1 MAKTGQDRLNDPFLN
16 KGTAYTEEQR
26 EQYHLVGM
34 LPPKVQTLEEQAREV
49 YLQYQEKSTNLEK
62 RIFLMTIFNTNRVLF
77 FKIFSEHVTEFMP
90 IVYDPTIAETI
101 ENYSHLF
108 VNPQYAAFLSINEPD
123 KIAESL
129 KNAADGRD
137 IKLIVVTD
145 GEEILGIGDWGTQ
158 GVDISVG
165 KLMVYT
171 AAAGVDPA
179 CVLPVVLDV
188 GTNNEKLLNDSLY
201 LGNHQRRVNGER
213 YYQFVDRFVQT
224 VEKLFPGL
232 YLHFEDFGRDNAD
245 NILKHY
251 RDHILTFNDDIQGTG
266 VIVLAGILG
275 ALKISGQK
283 LTDQKYVCFG
293 AGTAGTGIVE
303 QVYAEMLQAGLQPD
317 EARKHFYLV
326 DKQGLLF
333 EDTPDLTPAQKPF
346 ARKRS
351 EFTNADQLKDLKSV
365 VQAVH
370 PDILVGTSTRSGA
383 FTQDIVTEMAAHTD
397 RPIIFPLS
405 NPTQL
410 AEAKAEDLIHW
421 TKGKALVATGIPAAP
436 VEYNGVKYEI
446 GQANNALVY
455 PGLGLGALAVNAKI
469 LSDEMISVAAH
480 SLGGIVDSSKPGAAV
495 LPPVEKLNVFS
506 QTVAKAVAN
515 KAIADHLNQNDF
527 QDGEKAVA
535 ALRWT
540 PEYTDERKE
549 K

>member
-1 MAKTGQDRLNDPFLN
+1 MDKIGQTRLNDPFLN
-16 KGTAYTEEQR
+16 RGTAYTKEQR
-26 EQYHLVGM
+26 EQYHLEGM
-34 LPPKVQTLEEQAREV
+34 LPPKQQTLEEQAREV
-49 YLQYQEKSTNLEK
+49 YLQYQGKKTNLEK
-62 RIFLMTIFNTNRVLF
+62 RIFLMTVFNTNRVLF
-77 FKIFSEHVTEFMP
+77 FKVFSEHVTEFMP
-90 IVYDPTIAETI
+90 IVYDPTIAESI

-108 VNPQYAAFLSINEPD
+108 VNPQNAAFLSIDEPD
-123 KIAESL
+123 QIEASL

-201 LGNHQRRVNGER
+201 LGNHHRRINGEP
-213 YYQFVDRFVQT
+213 YYQFVDRFVQA

-245 NILKHY
+245 NLLKHY
-251 RDHILTFNDDIQGTG
+251 RGKILTFNDDIQGTG

-283 LTDQKYVCFG
+283 LTEQKYVCFG

-303 QVYAEMLQAGLQPD
+303 QVYAEMLQMGMKPD

-346 ARKRS
+346 VRKKA
-351 EFTNADQLKDLKSV
+351 EFAHPEQLTDLKSV
-365 VQAVH
+365 VQVVH

-383 FTQDIVTEMAAHTD
+383 FTQEIVTEMAAHTE

-410 AEAKAEDLIHW
+410 AEAKAQDLIQW
-421 TKGKALVATGIPAAP
+421 TKGKALVATGIPADS
-436 VEYNGVKYEI
+436 VEYQGTKYEI

-515 KAIADHLNQNDF
+515 QAIKDHLNQNDY
-527 QDGEKAVA
+527 QDGEEAVQ
-535 ALRWT
+535 ALRWS
-540 PEYTDERKE
+540 PVYSDDWK
-549 K
+549 

>member
-1 MAKTGQDRLNDPFLN
+1 MDKIGQTRLNDPFLN
-16 KGTAYTEEQR
+16 RGTAYTKEQR
-26 EQYHLVGM
+26 EQYHLEGM
-34 LPPKVQTLEEQAREV
+34 LPPKQQTLEEQVREV
-49 YLQYQEKSTNLEK
+49 YLQYQEKKTNLEK
-62 RIFLMTIFNTNRVLF
+62 RIFLMTVFNTNRVLF
-77 FKIFSEHVTEFMP
+77 FKVFSEHVTEFMP
-90 IVYDPTIAETI
+90 IVYDPTIAESI

-108 VNPQYAAFLSINEPD
+108 VNPQNAVFLSIDEPD
-123 KIAESL
+123 QIEASL

-188 GTNNEKLLNDSLY
+188 GTNNEKLLSDSLY
-201 LGNHQRRVNGER
+201 LGNHHRRINGEP
-213 YYQFVDRFVQT
+213 YYQFVDRFVQA

-245 NILKHY
+245 NLLKHY
-251 RDHILTFNDDIQGTG
+251 RGKILTFNDDIQGTG

-283 LTDQKYVCFG
+283 LTEQKYVCFG

-303 QVYAEMLQAGLQPD
+303 QVYAEMLQMGMKPD

-346 ARKRS
+346 VRKKA
-351 EFTNADQLKDLKSV
+351 EFAHPEQLIDLKSV

-383 FTQDIVTEMAAHTD
+383 FTQEIVTEMAAHTE

-410 AEAKAEDLIHW
+410 AEAKAQDLIQW
-421 TKGKALVATGIPAAP
+421 TKGKALVATGIPADP
-436 VEYNGVKYEI
+436 VEYQGTKYEI

-515 KAIADHLNQNDF
+515 QAIKDHLNQNDY
-527 QDGEKAVA
+527 QDGEEAVQ
-535 ALRWT
+535 ALRWS
-540 PEYTDERKE
+540 PVYSDDRK
-549 K
+549 

>member
-1 MAKTGQDRLNDPFLN
+1 MDKIGQTRLNDPFLN
-16 KGTAYTEEQR
+16 RGTAYTKEQR
-26 EQYHLVGM
+26 EQYHLEGM
-34 LPPKVQTLEEQAREV
+34 LPPKQQTLEEQVREV
-49 YLQYQEKSTNLEK
+49 YLQYQEKKTNLEK
-62 RIFLMTIFNTNRVLF
+62 RIFLMTVFNTNRVLF
-77 FKIFSEHVTEFMP
+77 FKVFSEHVTEFMP
-90 IVYDPTIAETI
+90 IVYDPTIAESI

-108 VNPQYAAFLSINEPD
+108 VNPQNAAFLSIDEPD
-123 KIAESL
+123 QIEASL

-158 GVDISVG
+158 SVDISVG

-201 LGNHQRRVNGER
+201 LGNHHRRINGEP

-224 VEKLFPGL
+224 AEKLFPGL

-245 NILKHY
+245 NLLKHY
-251 RDHILTFNDDIQGTG
+251 RGQILTFNDDIQGTG

-283 LTDQKYVCFG
+283 LTEQKYVCFG

-303 QVYAEMLQAGLQPD
+303 QVYAEMLQMGMKPD
-317 EARKHFYLV
+317 EAREHFYLV

-346 ARKRS
+346 VRKKA
-351 EFTNADQLKDLKSV
+351 EFAHPDQLTDLKSV

-383 FTQDIVTEMAAHTD
+383 FTQEIVTEMADHTE

-410 AEAKAEDLIHW
+410 AEAKAQDLIQW
-421 TKGKALVATGIPAAP
+421 TKGKALVATGIPADP
-436 VEYNGVKYEI
+436 VEYQGTKYEI

-515 KAIADHLNQNDF
+515 QAIKDHLNQNDY
-527 QDGEKAVA
+527 QDGEEAVQ
-535 ALRWT
+535 ALRWS
-540 PEYTDERKE
+540 PVYSDDWK
-549 K
+549 

>member
-1 MAKTGQDRLNDPFLN
+1 MEKTGQDRLNDPFLN
-16 KGTAYTEEQR
+16 HGTAFTEEQR
-26 EQYHLVGM
+26 KQYHLEGM
-34 LPPKVQTLEEQAREV
+34 LPPQEQSLESQVREV

-108 VNPQYAAFLSINEPD
+108 VNPQNAAFLSIDKPD
-123 KIAESL
+123 QMEASL

-188 GTNNEKLLNDSLY
+188 GTNNEKLLKDDLY
-201 LGNHQRRVNGER
+201 LGNKHSRVNGDK
-213 YYQFVDRFVQT
+213 YYQFVDQFVQC

-245 NILKHY
+245 NILKKY

-266 VIVLAGILG
+266 IIVLAGILG

-283 LTDQKYVCFG
+283 LTEQKYVCFG

-303 QVYAEMLQAGLQPD
+303 QVYSEMLQAGLKPE
-317 EARKHFYLV
+317 EARQHFYLV

-333 EDTPDLTPAQKPF
+333 DDTPDLTPAQKPF
-346 ARKRS
+346 VRKRS

-383 FTQDIVTEMAAHTD
+383 FTQDIVTEMAEHTE

-410 AEAKAEDLIHW
+410 AEAKAQDLIEW
-421 TKGKALVATGIPAAP
+421 TKGKALVATGIPADP
-436 VEYNGVKYEI
+436 VNYQGVKYEI

-455 PGLGLGALAVNAKI
+455 PGLGLGALAVNAKV

-480 SLGGIVDSSKPGAAV
+480 SLGGIVDSTKPGAAV
-495 LPPVEKLNVFS
+495 LPPVEKLNIFS
-506 QTVAKAVAN
+506 QTVAHAVASQ
-515 KAIADHLNQNDF
+515 AIKDHLNQNEYD
-527 QDGEKAVA
+527 DGKQAVE
-535 ALRWT
+535 ALRWA
-540 PEYTDERKE
+540 PEYKNE
-549 K
+549 

>member
-1 MAKTGQDRLNDPFLN
+1 MEKTGQDRLNDPFLN
-16 KGTAYTEEQR
+16 HGTAFTEEQR
-26 EQYHLVGM
+26 KQYHLEGM
-34 LPPKVQTLEEQAREV
+34 LPPQEQSLESQVREV

-108 VNPQYAAFLSINEPD
+108 VNPQNAAFLSIDKPD
-123 KIAESL
+123 QMEASL

-188 GTNNEKLLNDSLY
+188 GTNNEKLLKDDLY
-201 LGNHQRRVNGER
+201 LGNKHSRVNGDK
-213 YYQFVDRFVQT
+213 YYQFVDQFVQC

-245 NILKHY
+245 NILKKY

-266 VIVLAGILG
+266 IIVLAGILG

-283 LTDQKYVCFG
+283 LTEQKYVCFG

-303 QVYAEMLQAGLQPD
+303 QVYSEMLQAGLKPE
-317 EARKHFYLV
+317 EARQHFYLV

-333 EDTPDLTPAQKPF
+333 DDTPDLTPAQKPF
-346 ARKRS
+346 VRKRS
-351 EFTNADQLKDLKSV
+351 EFANADQLKDLKSV

-383 FTQDIVTEMAAHTD
+383 FTQDIVTEMAEHTE

-410 AEAKAEDLIHW
+410 AEAKAQDLIEW
-421 TKGKALVATGIPAAP
+421 TKGKALVATGIPADP
-436 VEYNGVKYEI
+436 VDYQGVKYEI

-455 PGLGLGALAVNAKI
+455 PGLGLGALAVNARV

-480 SLGGIVDSSKPGAAV
+480 SLGGIVDSTKPGAAV
-495 LPPVEKLNVFS
+495 LPPVEKLNIFS
-506 QTVAKAVAN
+506 QTVAHAVAN
-515 KAIADHLNQNDF
+515 QAIKDHLNQNEYD
-527 QDGEKAVA
+527 DGKQAVE
-535 ALRWT
+535 ALRWA
-540 PEYTDERKE
+540 PEYKNE
-549 K
+549 

>member
-1 MAKTGQDRLNDPFLN
+1 MDKIGQTRLNDPFLN
-16 KGTAYTEEQR
+16 RGTAYTKEQR
-26 EQYHLVGM
+26 EQYHLEGM
-34 LPPKVQTLEEQAREV
+34 LPPKQQTLEEQAREV
-49 YLQYQEKSTNLEK
+49 YLQYQEKKTNLEK
-62 RIFLMTIFNTNRVLF
+62 RIFLMTVFNTNRVLF

-90 IVYDPTIAETI
+90 IVYDPTIAESI

-108 VNPQYAAFLSINEPD
+108 VNPQNAAFLSIDEPD
-123 KIAESL
+123 QIEASL

-201 LGNHQRRVNGER
+201 LGNHHRRINGEP
-213 YYQFVDRFVQT
+213 YYQFVDRFVQA

-245 NILKHY
+245 NLLKHY
-251 RDHILTFNDDIQGTG
+251 RGKILTFNDDIQGTG

-283 LTDQKYVCFG
+283 LTEQKYVCFG

-303 QVYAEMLQAGLQPD
+303 QVYAEMLQMGMKPD

-333 EDTPDLTPAQKPF
+333 EDIPDLTPAQKPF
-346 ARKRS
+346 VRKKA
-351 EFTNADQLKDLKSV
+351 EFAHPEQLIDLKSV

-383 FTQDIVTEMAAHTD
+383 FTQEIVTEMAAHTE

-410 AEAKAEDLIHW
+410 AEAKAQDLIQW
-421 TKGKALVATGIPAAP
+421 TKGKALVATGIPADP
-436 VEYNGVKYEI
+436 VEYQGTKYEI

-455 PGLGLGALAVNAKI
+455 PGLGLGALAVDAKI

-515 KAIADHLNQNDF
+515 QAIKDHLNQNDY
-527 QDGEKAVA
+527 QDGEEAVQ
-535 ALRWT
+535 ALRWS
-540 PEYTDERKE
+540 PVYSDDRK
-549 K
+549 

>member
-1 MAKTGQDRLNDPFLN
+1 MTKTGQDRLNDPFLN
-16 KGTAYTEEQR
+16 RGTAYTEEQR
-26 EQYHLVGM
+26 EKYHLVGM
-34 LPPKVQTLEEQAREV
+34 LPPKIQTLEEQAREV
-49 YLQYQEKSTNLEK
+49 YLQYQEKSSNLEK

-108 VNPQYAAFLSINEPD
+108 VNPQNAAFLSINEPD
-123 KIAESL
+123 KIEESL

-188 GTNNEKLLNDSLY
+188 GTNNDKLLNDSLY
-201 LGNHQRRVNGER
+201 LGNHQRRVSGDP

-303 QVYAEMLQAGLQPD
+303 QVYAEMLQAGLQPE

-333 EDTPDLTPAQKPF
+333 EDTPELTPAQKPF
-346 ARKRS
+346 VRKRS
-351 EFTNADQLKDLKSV
+351 EFSNADQLKDLKSV

-383 FTQDIVTEMAAHTD
+383 FTQDIVSEMATHTE

-421 TKGKALVATGIPAAP
+421 TKGKALVATGIPADP
-436 VEYNGVKYEI
+436 VDYEGTKYEI

-535 ALRWT
+535 ALRWA
-540 PEYTDERKE
+540 PEYKDEQE
-549 K
+549 

>member
-1 MAKTGQDRLNDPFLN
+1 MDKIGQTRLNDPFLN
-16 KGTAYTEEQR
+16 RGTAYTKEQR
-26 EQYHLVGM
+26 EQYHLEGM
-34 LPPKVQTLEEQAREV
+34 LPPKQQTLEEQAREV
-49 YLQYQEKSTNLEK
+49 YLQYQEKKTNLEK
-62 RIFLMTIFNTNRVLF
+62 RIFLMTVFNTNRVLF
-77 FKIFSEHVTEFMP
+77 FKVFSEHVTEFMP
-90 IVYDPTIAETI
+90 IVYDPTIAESI

-108 VNPQYAAFLSINEPD
+108 VNPQNAAFLSIDEPD
-123 KIAESL
+123 QIEASL

-201 LGNHQRRVNGER
+201 LGNHHRRINGEP
-213 YYQFVDRFVQT
+213 YYQFVDRFVQA

-245 NILKHY
+245 NLLKHY
-251 RDHILTFNDDIQGTG
+251 RGQILTFNDDIQGTG

-283 LTDQKYVCFG
+283 LTEQKYVCFG

-303 QVYAEMLQAGLQPD
+303 QVYAEMLQMGMKPD

-346 ARKRS
+346 VRKKA
-351 EFTNADQLKDLKSV
+351 EFAHPEQLIDLKSV

-383 FTQDIVTEMAAHTD
+383 FTQEIVTEMADHTE

-410 AEAKAEDLIHW
+410 AEAKAQDLIQW
-421 TKGKALVATGIPAAP
+421 TKGKALVATGIPADP
-436 VEYNGVKYEI
+436 VEYQGTKYEI

-515 KAIADHLNQNDF
+515 QAIKDHLNQNDY
-527 QDGEKAVA
+527 QDGEEAVQ
-535 ALRWT
+535 ALRWS
-540 PEYTDERKE
+540 PVYSDDRK
-549 K
+549 

>member
-1 MAKTGQDRLNDPFLN
+1 MDKIGQTRLNDPFLN
-16 KGTAYTEEQR
+16 RGTAYTKEQR
-26 EQYHLVGM
+26 EQYHLEGM
-34 LPPKVQTLEEQAREV
+34 LPPKQQTLEEQVREV
-49 YLQYQEKSTNLEK
+49 YLQYEEKKTNLEK
-62 RIFLMTIFNTNRVLF
+62 RIFLMTVFNTNRVLF
-77 FKIFSEHVTEFMP
+77 FKVFSEHVTEFMP
-90 IVYDPTIAETI
+90 IVYDPTIAESI

-108 VNPQYAAFLSINEPD
+108 VNPQNAAFLSIDKPD
-123 KIAESL
+123 QIEASL

-201 LGNHQRRVNGER
+201 LGNHHRRINGEP

-224 VEKLFPGL
+224 AEKLFPGL

-245 NILKHY
+245 NLLKHY
-251 RDHILTFNDDIQGTG
+251 RGKILTFNDDIQGTG

-283 LTDQKYVCFG
+283 LTEQKYVCFG

-303 QVYAEMLQAGLQPD
+303 QVYAEMLQMGMKPD

-346 ARKRS
+346 VRKKA
-351 EFTNADQLKDLKSV
+351 EFAHPEQLTDLKSV

-383 FTQDIVTEMAAHTD
+383 FTQEIVTEMAAHTE

-410 AEAKAEDLIHW
+410 AEAKAQDLIQW
-421 TKGKALVATGIPAAP
+421 TKGKALVATGIPADP
-436 VEYNGVKYEI
+436 VEYQGTKYEI

-515 KAIADHLNQNDF
+515 QAIKDHLNQNDY
-527 QDGEKAVA
+527 QDGEEAVQ
-535 ALRWT
+535 ALRWS
-540 PEYTDERKE
+540 PVYSDDRK
-549 K
+549 

>member
-1 MAKTGQDRLNDPFLN
+1 MEKTGQDRLNDPFLN
-16 KGTAYTEEQR
+16 HGTAFTEEQR
-26 EQYHLVGM
+26 KQYHLEGM
-34 LPPKVQTLEEQAREV
+34 LPPQEQSLESQVREV

-108 VNPQYAAFLSINEPD
+108 VNPQNAAFLSIDKPD
-123 KIAESL
+123 QMEASL

-188 GTNNEKLLNDSLY
+188 GTNNEKLLKDDLY
-201 LGNHQRRVNGER
+201 LGNKHSRVNGDK
-213 YYQFVDRFVQT
+213 YYQFVDQFVQC

-245 NILKHY
+245 NILKKY

-266 VIVLAGILG
+266 IIVLAGILG

-283 LTDQKYVCFG
+283 LTEQKYVCFG

-303 QVYAEMLQAGLQPD
+303 QVYSEMLQAGLKPE
-317 EARKHFYLV
+317 EARQHFYLV

-333 EDTPDLTPAQKPF
+333 DDTPDLTPAQKPF
-346 ARKRS
+346 VRKRS
-351 EFTNADQLKDLKSV
+351 EFANADQLKDLKSV

-383 FTQDIVTEMAAHTD
+383 FTQDIVTEMAQHTE

-410 AEAKAEDLIHW
+410 AEAKAQDLIEW
-421 TKGKALVATGIPAAP
+421 TKGKALVATGIPADP
-436 VEYNGVKYEI
+436 VDYQGVKYEI

-455 PGLGLGALAVNAKI
+455 PGLGLGALAVNAKV

-480 SLGGIVDSSKPGAAV
+480 SLGGIVDSTKPGAAV
-495 LPPVEKLNVFS
+495 LPPVEKLNIFS
-506 QTVAKAVAN
+506 QTVAHAVAN
-515 KAIADHLNQNDF
+515 QAIKDHLNQNEYD
-527 QDGEKAVA
+527 DGKQAVE
-535 ALRWT
+535 ALRWA
-540 PEYTDERKE
+540 PEYKNE
-549 K
+549 

>member
-1 MAKTGQDRLNDPFLN
+1 MDKIGQTRLNDPFLN
-16 KGTAYTEEQR
+16 RGTAYTKEQR
-26 EQYHLVGM
+26 EQYHLEGM
-34 LPPKVQTLEEQAREV
+34 LPPKQQTLEEQAREV
-49 YLQYQEKSTNLEK
+49 YLQYQEKKTNLEK
-62 RIFLMTIFNTNRVLF
+62 RIFLMTVFNTNRVLF

-90 IVYDPTIAETI
+90 IVYDPTIAESI

-108 VNPQYAAFLSINEPD
+108 VNPQNAAFLSIDEPD
-123 KIAESL
+123 QIEASL

-188 GTNNEKLLNDSLY
+188 GTNNEKLLSDSLY
-201 LGNHQRRVNGER
+201 LGNRHRRINGEP
-213 YYQFVDRFVQT
+213 YYQFVDRFVQA

-245 NILKHY
+245 NLLKHY
-251 RDHILTFNDDIQGTG
+251 RGQILTFNDDIQGTG

-283 LTDQKYVCFG
+283 LTEQKYVCFG

-303 QVYAEMLQAGLQPD
+303 QVYAEMLQMGMKPD

-346 ARKRS
+346 VRKKA
-351 EFTNADQLKDLKSV
+351 EFAHPEQLTDLKSV

-383 FTQDIVTEMAAHTD
+383 FTQEIVTEMADHTE

-410 AEAKAEDLIHW
+410 AEAKAQDLIQW
-421 TKGKALVATGIPAAP
+421 TKGKALVATGIPADP
-436 VEYNGVKYEI
+436 VEYQGTKYEI

-515 KAIADHLNQNDF
+515 QAIKDHLNQNDY
-527 QDGEKAVA
+527 QDGEEAVQ
-535 ALRWT
+535 ALRWS
-540 PEYTDERKE
+540 PVYSDDRK
-549 K
+549 

>member
-1 MAKTGQDRLNDPFLN
+1 MEKTGQNRLNDPFLN
-16 KGTAYTEEQR
+16 HGTAFTEEQR
-26 EQYHLVGM
+26 KQYHLEGM
-34 LPPKVQTLEEQAREV
+34 LPPQEQSLESQVREV

-108 VNPQYAAFLSINEPD
+108 VNPQNAAFLSIDKPD
-123 KIAESL
+123 QMEASL

-188 GTNNEKLLNDSLY
+188 GTNNEKLLKDDLY
-201 LGNHQRRVNGER
+201 LGNKHSRVNGDK
-213 YYQFVDRFVQT
+213 YYQFVDQFVQC

-245 NILKHY
+245 NILKKY

-266 VIVLAGILG
+266 IIVLAGILG

-283 LTDQKYVCFG
+283 LTEQKYVCFG

-303 QVYAEMLQAGLQPD
+303 QVYSEMLQAGLKPE
-317 EARKHFYLV
+317 EARQHFYLV

-333 EDTPDLTPAQKPF
+333 DDTPDLTPAQKPF
-346 ARKRS
+346 VRKRS
-351 EFTNADQLKDLKSV
+351 EFANADQLKDLKSV

-383 FTQDIVTEMAAHTD
+383 FTQEIVTEMAEHTE

-410 AEAKAEDLIHW
+410 AEAKAQDLIEW
-421 TKGKALVATGIPAAP
+421 TKGKALVATGIPADP
-436 VEYNGVKYEI
+436 VDYQGVKYEI

-455 PGLGLGALAVNAKI
+455 PGLGLGALAVNAKV

-495 LPPVEKLNVFS
+495 LPPVEKLNIFS
-506 QTVAKAVAN
+506 QTVAHAVAN
-515 KAIADHLNQNDF
+515 QAIKDHLNQNEYE
-527 QDGEKAVA
+527 DGKQAVE

-540 PEYTDERKE
+540 PEYKDE
-549 K
+549 

>member
-1 MAKTGQDRLNDPFLN
+1 MEKTGQNRLNDPFLN
-16 KGTAYTEEQR
+16 HGTAFTEEQR
-26 EQYHLVGM
+26 KQYHLEGM
-34 LPPKVQTLEEQAREV
+34 LPPQEQSLESQVREV

-108 VNPQYAAFLSINEPD
+108 VNPQNAAFLSIDKPD
-123 KIAESL
+123 QMEASL

-188 GTNNEKLLNDSLY
+188 GTNNEKLLKDDLY
-201 LGNHQRRVNGER
+201 LGNKHSRANGDK
-213 YYQFVDRFVQT
+213 YYQFVDQFVQC

-245 NILKHY
+245 NILKKY

-266 VIVLAGILG
+266 IIVLAGILG

-283 LTDQKYVCFG
+283 LTEQKYVCFG

-303 QVYAEMLQAGLQPD
+303 QVYSEMLQAGLKPE
-317 EARKHFYLV
+317 EARQHFYLV

-333 EDTPDLTPAQKPF
+333 DDTPDLTPAQKPF
-346 ARKRS
+346 VRKRS
-351 EFTNADQLKDLKSV
+351 EFANADQLKDLKSV

-383 FTQDIVTEMAAHTD
+383 FTQEIVTEMAEHTE

-410 AEAKAEDLIHW
+410 AEAKAQDLIEW
-421 TKGKALVATGIPAAP
+421 TKGKALVATGIPADP
-436 VEYNGVKYEI
+436 VDYQGVKYEI

-455 PGLGLGALAVNAKI
+455 PGLGLGALAVNAKV

-495 LPPVEKLNVFS
+495 LPPVEKLNIFS
-506 QTVAKAVAN
+506 QTVAHAVAN
-515 KAIADHLNQNDF
+515 QAIKDHLNQNEYE
-527 QDGEKAVA
+527 DGKQAVE

-540 PEYTDERKE
+540 PEYKDE
-549 K
+549 

>member
-1 MAKTGQDRLNDPFLN
+1 MDKIGQTRLNDPFLN
-16 KGTAYTEEQR
+16 RGTAYTKEQR
-26 EQYHLVGM
+26 EQYHLEGM
-34 LPPKVQTLEEQAREV
+34 LPPKQQTLEEQVREV
-49 YLQYQEKSTNLEK
+49 YLQYQEKKTNLEK
-62 RIFLMTIFNTNRVLF
+62 RIFLMTVFNTNRVLF
-77 FKIFSEHVTEFMP
+77 FKVFSEHVTEFMP
-90 IVYDPTIAETI
+90 IVYDPTIAESI

-108 VNPQYAAFLSINEPD
+108 VNPQNAAFLSIDEPD
-123 KIAESL
+123 QIEASL

-201 LGNHQRRVNGER
+201 LGNHHRRINGEP
-213 YYQFVDRFVQT
+213 YYQFVDRFVQA

-245 NILKHY
+245 NLLKHY
-251 RDHILTFNDDIQGTG
+251 RGQILTFNDDIQGTG

-283 LTDQKYVCFG
+283 LTEQKYVCFG

-303 QVYAEMLQAGLQPD
+303 QVYAEMLQMGMKPD
-317 EARKHFYLV
+317 EAREHFYLV

-346 ARKRS
+346 VRKKA
-351 EFTNADQLKDLKSV
+351 EFAHPDQLTDLKSV

-383 FTQDIVTEMAAHTD
+383 FTQEIVTEMAAHTE

-410 AEAKAEDLIHW
+410 AEAKAQDLIQW
-421 TKGKALVATGIPAAP
+421 TKGKALVATGIPADP
-436 VEYNGVKYEI
+436 VEYQGTKYEI

-515 KAIADHLNQNDF
+515 QAIKDHLNQNDY
-527 QDGEKAVA
+527 QDGEEAVQ
-535 ALRWT
+535 ALRWS
-540 PEYTDERKE
+540 PVYSDDRK
-549 K
+549 

>member
-1 MAKTGQDRLNDPFLN
+1 MDKIGQTRLNDPFLN
-16 KGTAYTEEQR
+16 RGTAYTKEQR
-26 EQYHLVGM
+26 EQYHLEGM
-34 LPPKVQTLEEQAREV
+34 LPPKQQTLEEQAREV
-49 YLQYQEKSTNLEK
+49 YLQYQGKKTNLEK
-62 RIFLMTIFNTNRVLF
+62 RIFLMTVFNTNRVLF
-77 FKIFSEHVTEFMP
+77 FKVFSEHVTEFMP
-90 IVYDPTIAETI
+90 IVYDPTIAESI

-108 VNPQYAAFLSINEPD
+108 VNPQNAAFLSIDEPD
-123 KIAESL
+123 QIEASL

-201 LGNHQRRVNGER
+201 LGNHHRRINGEP

-224 VEKLFPGL
+224 AEKLFPGL

-245 NILKHY
+245 NLLKHY
-251 RDHILTFNDDIQGTG
+251 RGKILTFNDDIQGTG

-283 LTDQKYVCFG
+283 LTEQKYVCFG

-303 QVYAEMLQAGLQPD
+303 QVYAEMLQMGMKPD

-333 EDTPDLTPAQKPF
+333 EDTPDLTSAQKPF
-346 ARKRS
+346 VRKKA
-351 EFTNADQLKDLKSV
+351 EFAHPDQLTDLKSV

-383 FTQDIVTEMAAHTD
+383 FTQEIVTEMAAHTE

-410 AEAKAEDLIHW
+410 AEAKAQDLIQW
-421 TKGKALVATGIPAAP
+421 TKGEALVATGIPADP
-436 VEYNGVKYEI
+436 VEYQGTKYEI

-515 KAIADHLNQNDF
+515 QAIKDHLNQNDY
-527 QDGEKAVA
+527 QDGEEAVQ
-535 ALRWT
+535 ALRWS
-540 PEYTDERKE
+540 PVYSDDRK
-549 K
+549 

>member
-1 MAKTGQDRLNDPFLN
+1 MDKIGQTRLNDPFLN
-16 KGTAYTEEQR
+16 RGTAYTKEQR
-26 EQYHLVGM
+26 EQYHLEGM
-34 LPPKVQTLEEQAREV
+34 LPPKQQTLEEQAREV
-49 YLQYQEKSTNLEK
+49 YLQYQEKKTNLEK
-62 RIFLMTIFNTNRVLF
+62 RIFLMTVFNTNRVLF

-90 IVYDPTIAETI
+90 IVYDPTIAESI
-101 ENYSHLF
+101 EDYSHLF
-108 VNPQYAAFLSINEPD
+108 VNPQNAAFLSIDEPD
-123 KIAESL
+123 QIEASL

-188 GTNNEKLLNDSLY
+188 GTNNEKLLSDSLY
-201 LGNHQRRVNGER
+201 LGNHHRRINGEP
-213 YYQFVDRFVQT
+213 YYQFVDRFVQA

-245 NILKHY
+245 NLLKHY
-251 RDHILTFNDDIQGTG
+251 RGQILTFNDDIQGTG

-283 LTDQKYVCFG
+283 LTEQKYVCFG

-303 QVYAEMLQAGLQPD
+303 QVYAEMLQMGMKPD

-346 ARKRS
+346 VRKKT
-351 EFTNADQLKDLKSV
+351 EFAHPEQLTDLKSV

-383 FTQDIVTEMAAHTD
+383 FTQEIVTEMAAHTE

-410 AEAKAEDLIHW
+410 AEAKAQDLIQW
-421 TKGKALVATGIPAAP
+421 TKGKALVATGIPADP
-436 VEYNGVKYEI
+436 VEYQGTKYEI

-515 KAIADHLNQNDF
+515 QAIKDHLNQNDY
-527 QDGEKAVA
+527 QDGEEAVQ
-535 ALRWT
+535 ALRWS
-540 PEYTDERKE
+540 PVYSDDRK
-549 K
+549 

>member
-1 MAKTGQDRLNDPFLN
+1 MDKIGQTRLNDPFLN
-16 KGTAYTEEQR
+16 RGTAYTKEQR
-26 EQYHLVGM
+26 EQYHLEGM
-34 LPPKVQTLEEQAREV
+34 LPPKQQTLEEQAREV
-49 YLQYQEKSTNLEK
+49 YLQYQEKKTNLEK
-62 RIFLMTIFNTNRVLF
+62 RIFLMTVFNTNRVLF
-77 FKIFSEHVTEFMP
+77 FKVFSEHVTEFMP
-90 IVYDPTIAETI
+90 IVYDPTIAESI

-108 VNPQYAAFLSINEPD
+108 VNPQNAAFLSIDEPD
-123 KIAESL
+123 QIEASL

-201 LGNHQRRVNGER
+201 LGNHHRRINGEP
-213 YYQFVDRFVQT
+213 YYQFVDRFVQA

-245 NILKHY
+245 NLLKHY
-251 RDHILTFNDDIQGTG
+251 RGQILTFNDDIQGTG

-283 LTDQKYVCFG
+283 LTEQKYVCFG

-303 QVYAEMLQAGLQPD
+303 QVYAEMLQMGMKPD
-317 EARKHFYLV
+317 EAREHFYLV

-346 ARKRS
+346 VRKKA
-351 EFTNADQLKDLKSV
+351 EFAHPDQLTDLKSV

-383 FTQDIVTEMAAHTD
+383 FTQEIVTEMAAHTE

-410 AEAKAEDLIHW
+410 AEAKAQDLIQW
-421 TKGKALVATGIPAAP
+421 TKGKALVATGIPADP
-436 VEYNGVKYEI
+436 VEYQGTKYEI

-515 KAIADHLNQNDF
+515 QAIKDHLNQNDY
-527 QDGEKAVA
+527 QDGEEAVQ
-535 ALRWT
+535 ALRWS
-540 PEYTDERKE
+540 PVYSDDRK
-549 K
+549 

>member
-1 MAKTGQDRLNDPFLN
+1 MDKIGQTRLNDPFLN
-16 KGTAYTEEQR
+16 RGTAYTKEQR
-26 EQYHLVGM
+26 EQYHLEGM
-34 LPPKVQTLEEQAREV
+34 LPPKQQTLEEQACEV
-49 YLQYQEKSTNLEK
+49 YLQYQEKKTNLEK
-62 RIFLMTIFNTNRVLF
+62 RIFLMTVFNTNRVLF

-90 IVYDPTIAETI
+90 IVYDPTIAESI

-108 VNPQYAAFLSINEPD
+108 VNPQNAAFLSIDEPD
-123 KIAESL
+123 QIEASL

-188 GTNNEKLLNDSLY
+188 GTNNEKLLSDLLY
-201 LGNHQRRVNGER
+201 LGNHHRRINGEP
-213 YYQFVDRFVQT
+213 YYQFVDRFVQA

-245 NILKHY
+245 NLLKHY
-251 RDHILTFNDDIQGTG
+251 RGQILTFNDDIQGTG

-275 ALKISGQK
+275 ALKISRQK
-283 LTDQKYVCFG
+283 LTEQKYVCFG

-303 QVYAEMLQAGLQPD
+303 QVYAEMLQMGMKPD

-346 ARKRS
+346 VRKKAEFAHS
-351 EFTNADQLKDLKSV
+351 EQLTDLKSV

-383 FTQDIVTEMAAHTD
+383 FTQEIVTEMAAHTE

-410 AEAKAEDLIHW
+410 AEAKAQDLIQW
-421 TKGKALVATGIPAAP
+421 TKGKALVATGIPADP
-436 VEYNGVKYEI
+436 VEYQGTKYEI

-515 KAIADHLNQNDF
+515 QAIKDHLNQNDY
-527 QDGEKAVA
+527 QDGEEAVQ
-535 ALRWT
+535 ALRWS
-540 PEYTDERKE
+540 PVYSDDRK
-549 K
+549 

>member
-1 MAKTGQDRLNDPFLN
+1 MDKIGQTRLNDPFLN
-16 KGTAYTEEQR
+16 RGTAYTKEQR
-26 EQYHLVGM
+26 EQYHLEGM
-34 LPPKVQTLEEQAREV
+34 LPPKQQTLEEQAREV
-49 YLQYQEKSTNLEK
+49 YLQYQGKKTNLEK
-62 RIFLMTIFNTNRVLF
+62 RIFLMTVFNTNRVLF
-77 FKIFSEHVTEFMP
+77 FKVFSEHVTEFMP
-90 IVYDPTIAETI
+90 IVYDPTIAESI

-108 VNPQYAAFLSINEPD
+108 VNPQNAAFLSIDEPD
-123 KIAESL
+123 QIEASL

-201 LGNHQRRVNGER
+201 LGNHHRRINGEP

-224 VEKLFPGL
+224 AEKLFPGL

-245 NILKHY
+245 NLLKHY
-251 RDHILTFNDDIQGTG
+251 RGQILTFNDDIQGTG

-283 LTDQKYVCFG
+283 LTEQKYVCFG

-303 QVYAEMLQAGLQPD
+303 QVYAEMLQMGMKPD

-346 ARKRS
+346 VRKKT
-351 EFTNADQLKDLKSV
+351 EFAHPDQLIDLKSV

-383 FTQDIVTEMAAHTD
+383 FTQEIVTEMAAHTE

-410 AEAKAEDLIHW
+410 AEAKAQDLVQW
-421 TKGKALVATGIPAAP
+421 TKGKALVATGIPADP
-436 VEYNGVKYEI
+436 VEYQGTKYEI

-515 KAIADHLNQNDF
+515 QAIKDHLNQNDY
-527 QDGEKAVA
+527 QDGEEAVQ
-535 ALRWT
+535 ALRWS
-540 PEYTDERKE
+540 PVYSDDRK
-549 K
+549 

>member
-1 MAKTGQDRLNDPFLN
+1 MDKIGQTRLNDPFLN
-16 KGTAYTEEQR
+16 RGTAYTKEQR
-26 EQYHLVGM
+26 EQYHLEGM
-34 LPPKVQTLEEQAREV
+34 LPPKQQTLEEQAREV
-49 YLQYQEKSTNLEK
+49 YLQYQEKKTNLEK
-62 RIFLMTIFNTNRVLF
+62 RIFLMTVFNTNRVLF

-90 IVYDPTIAETI
+90 IVYDPTIAESI

-108 VNPQYAAFLSINEPD
+108 VNPQNAAFLSIDEPD
-123 KIAESL
+123 QIEASL

-201 LGNHQRRVNGER
+201 LGNHHRRINGEP
-213 YYQFVDRFVQT
+213 YYQFVDCFVQT
-224 VEKLFPGL
+224 AEKLFPGL

-245 NILKHY
+245 NLLKHY
-251 RDHILTFNDDIQGTG
+251 RGQILTFNDDIQGTG

-283 LTDQKYVCFG
+283 LTEQKYVCFG

-303 QVYAEMLQAGLQPD
+303 QVYAEMLQMGMKPD

-346 ARKRS
+346 VRKKA
-351 EFTNADQLKDLKSV
+351 EFAHPEQLIDLKSV

-383 FTQDIVTEMAAHTD
+383 FTQEIVTEMADHTE

-410 AEAKAEDLIHW
+410 AEAKAQDLIQW
-421 TKGKALVATGIPAAP
+421 TKGKALVATGIPADP
-436 VEYNGVKYEI
+436 VEYQGTKYEI

-515 KAIADHLNQNDF
+515 QAIKDHLNQNDY
-527 QDGEKAVA
+527 QDGEEAVQ
-535 ALRWT
+535 ALRWS
-540 PEYTDERKE
+540 PVYSDDWK
-549 K
+549 

>member
-1 MAKTGQDRLNDPFLN
+1 MDKIGQTRLNDPFLN
-16 KGTAYTEEQR
+16 RGTAYTKEQR
-26 EQYHLVGM
+26 EQYHLEGM
-34 LPPKVQTLEEQAREV
+34 LPPKQQTLEEQAREV
-49 YLQYQEKSTNLEK
+49 YLQYQEKKTNLEK
-62 RIFLMTIFNTNRVLF
+62 RIFLMTVFNTNRVLF

-90 IVYDPTIAETI
+90 IVYDPTIAESI

-108 VNPQYAAFLSINEPD
+108 VNPQNAAFLSIDEPD
-123 KIAESL
+123 QIEASL

-201 LGNHQRRVNGER
+201 LGNHHRRINGEP
-213 YYQFVDRFVQT
+213 YYQFVDRFVQA

-245 NILKHY
+245 NLLKHY
-251 RDHILTFNDDIQGTG
+251 RGQILTFNDDIQGTG

-283 LTDQKYVCFG
+283 LTEQKYVCFG

-303 QVYAEMLQAGLQPD
+303 QVYAEMLQMGMKPD

-333 EDTPDLTPAQKPF
+333 EDIPDLTPAQKPF
-346 ARKRS
+346 VRKKA
-351 EFTNADQLKDLKSV
+351 EFAHPEQLIDLKSV

-383 FTQDIVTEMAAHTD
+383 FTQEIVTEMAAHTE

-410 AEAKAEDLIHW
+410 AEAKAQDLIQW
-421 TKGKALVATGIPAAP
+421 TKGKALVATGIPADP
-436 VEYNGVKYEI
+436 VEYQGTKYEI

-455 PGLGLGALAVNAKI
+455 PGLGLGALAVDAKI

-515 KAIADHLNQNDF
+515 QAIKDHLNQNDY
-527 QDGEKAVA
+527 QDGEEAVQ
-535 ALRWT
+535 ALRWS
-540 PEYTDERKE
+540 PVYSDDRK
-549 K
+549 

>member
-1 MAKTGQDRLNDPFLN
+1 MDKIGQTRLNDPFLN
-16 KGTAYTEEQR
+16 RGTAYTKEQR
-26 EQYHLVGM
+26 EQYHLEGT
-34 LPPKVQTLEEQAREV
+34 LPPKQQTLEEQAREV
-49 YLQYQEKSTNLEK
+49 YLQYQEKKTNLEK
-62 RIFLMTIFNTNRVLF
+62 RIFLMTVFNTNRVLF

-90 IVYDPTIAETI
+90 IVYDPTIAESI

-108 VNPQYAAFLSINEPD
+108 VNPQNAAFLSIDEPD
-123 KIAESL
+123 QIEASL

-188 GTNNEKLLNDSLY
+188 GTNNEKLLSDSLY
-201 LGNHQRRVNGER
+201 LGNHHRRINGEP
-213 YYQFVDRFVQT
+213 YYQFVDRFVQA

-245 NILKHY
+245 NLLKHY
-251 RDHILTFNDDIQGTG
+251 RGQILTFNDDIQGTG

-283 LTDQKYVCFG
+283 LTEQKYVCFG

-303 QVYAEMLQAGLQPD
+303 QVYAEMLQMGMKPD

-346 ARKRS
+346 VRKKA
-351 EFTNADQLKDLKSV
+351 EFAHPEQLTDLKSV

-383 FTQDIVTEMAAHTD
+383 FTQEIVTEMAAHTE

-410 AEAKAEDLIHW
+410 AEAKAQDLIQW
-421 TKGKALVATGIPAAP
+421 TKGKALVATGIPADP
-436 VEYNGVKYEI
+436 VEYQGTKYEI

-515 KAIADHLNQNDF
+515 QAIKDHLNQNDY
-527 QDGEKAVA
+527 QDGEEAVQ
-535 ALRWT
+535 ALCWS
-540 PEYTDERKE
+540 PVYSDDRK
-549 K
+549 

>member
-1 MAKTGQDRLNDPFLN
+1 MDKIGQTRLNDPFLN
-16 KGTAYTEEQR
+16 RGTAYTKEQR
-26 EQYHLVGM
+26 EQYHLEGM
-34 LPPKVQTLEEQAREV
+34 LPPKQQTLEEQAREV
-49 YLQYQEKSTNLEK
+49 YLQYQEKKTNLEK
-62 RIFLMTIFNTNRVLF
+62 RIFLMTVFNTNRVLF

-90 IVYDPTIAETI
+90 IVYDPTIAESI

-108 VNPQYAAFLSINEPD
+108 VNPQNAAFLSIDEPD
-123 KIAESL
+123 QIEASL

-201 LGNHQRRVNGER
+201 LGNHHRRINGEP

-224 VEKLFPGL
+224 AEKLFPGL

-245 NILKHY
+245 NLLKHY
-251 RDHILTFNDDIQGTG
+251 RGQILTFNDDIQGTG

-283 LTDQKYVCFG
+283 LTEQKYVCFG

-303 QVYAEMLQAGLQPD
+303 QVYAEMLQMGMKPD

-333 EDTPDLTPAQKPF
+333 EDIPDLTPAQKPSVRKKAEF
-346 ARKRS
+346 AHP
-351 EFTNADQLKDLKSV
+351 EQLTDLKSV

-383 FTQDIVTEMAAHTD
+383 FTQEIVTEMAAHTE

-410 AEAKAEDLIHW
+410 AEAKAQDLIQW
-421 TKGKALVATGIPAAP
+421 TKGKALVATGIPADP
-436 VEYNGVKYEI
+436 VEYQGTKYEI

-480 SLGGIVDSSKPGAAV
+480 SLGGIVDPSKPGAAV

-515 KAIADHLNQNDF
+515 QAIKDHLNQNDY
-527 QDGEKAVA
+527 QDGEEAVQ
-535 ALRWT
+535 ALRWS
-540 PEYTDERKE
+540 PVYSDDRK
-549 K
+549 

>member
-1 MAKTGQDRLNDPFLN
+1 MDKIGQTRLNDPFLN
-16 KGTAYTEEQR
+16 RGTAYTKEQR
-26 EQYHLVGM
+26 EQYHLEGM
-34 LPPKVQTLEEQAREV
+34 LPPKQQTLEEQVREV
-49 YLQYQEKSTNLEK
+49 YLQYQEKKTNLEK
-62 RIFLMTIFNTNRVLF
+62 RIFLMTVFNTNRVLF
-77 FKIFSEHVTEFMP
+77 FKVFSEHVTEFMP
-90 IVYDPTIAETI
+90 IVYDPTIAESI

-108 VNPQYAAFLSINEPD
+108 VNPQNAAFLSIDEPD
-123 KIAESL
+123 QIEASL

-201 LGNHQRRVNGER
+201 LGNHHRRINGEP

-224 VEKLFPGL
+224 AEKLFPGL

-245 NILKHY
+245 NLLKHY
-251 RDHILTFNDDIQGTG
+251 RGQILTFNDDIQGTG

-283 LTDQKYVCFG
+283 LTEQKYVCFG

-303 QVYAEMLQAGLQPD
+303 QVYAEMLQMGMKPD

-346 ARKRS
+346 VRKKA
-351 EFTNADQLKDLKSV
+351 EFAHPEQLTDLKSV

-383 FTQDIVTEMAAHTD
+383 FTQEIVTEMAAHTE

-410 AEAKAEDLIHW
+410 AEAKAQDLIQW
-421 TKGKALVATGIPAAP
+421 TKGKALVATGIPADP
-436 VEYNGVKYEI
+436 VEYQGTKYEI

-515 KAIADHLNQNDF
+515 QAIKDHLNQNDY
-527 QDGEKAVA
+527 QDGEEAVQ
-535 ALRWT
+535 ALRWS
-540 PEYTDERKE
+540 PVYSDDRK
-549 K
+549 

>member
-1 MAKTGQDRLNDPFLN
+1 MDKIGQTRLNDPFLN
-16 KGTAYTEEQR
+16 RGTAYTKEQR
-26 EQYHLVGM
+26 EQYHLEGM
-34 LPPKVQTLEEQAREV
+34 LPPKQQTLEEQAREV
-49 YLQYQEKSTNLEK
+49 YLQYQEKKTNLEK
-62 RIFLMTIFNTNRVLF
+62 RIFLMTVFNTNRVLF

-90 IVYDPTIAETI
+90 IVYDPTIAESI

-108 VNPQYAAFLSINEPD
+108 VNPQNAAFLSIDEPD
-123 KIAESL
+123 QIEASL

-188 GTNNEKLLNDSLY
+188 GTNNEKLLSDSLY
-201 LGNHQRRVNGER
+201 LGNHHRRINSEP

-224 VEKLFPGL
+224 AEKLFPGL

-245 NILKHY
+245 NLLKHY
-251 RDHILTFNDDIQGTG
+251 RGQILTFNDDIQGTG

-283 LTDQKYVCFG
+283 LTEQKYVCFG

-303 QVYAEMLQAGLQPD
+303 QVYAEMLQMGMKPD

-346 ARKRS
+346 VRKKT
-351 EFTNADQLKDLKSV
+351 EFAHPEQLTDLKSV

-383 FTQDIVTEMAAHTD
+383 FTQEIVTEMAAHTE

-410 AEAKAEDLIHW
+410 AEAKAQDLIQW
-421 TKGKALVATGIPAAP
+421 TKGKALVATGIPADP
-436 VEYNGVKYEI
+436 VEYQGTKYEI

-515 KAIADHLNQNDF
+515 QAIKDHLNQNDY
-527 QDGEKAVA
+527 QDGEEAVQ
-535 ALRWT
+535 ALRWS
-540 PEYTDERKE
+540 PVYSDDWK
-549 K
+549 

>member
-1 MAKTGQDRLNDPFLN
+1 MEKTGQDRLNDPFLN
-16 KGTAYTEEQR
+16 HGTAFTEEQR
-26 EQYHLVGM
+26 KQYHLEGM
-34 LPPKVQTLEEQAREV
+34 LPPQEQSLESQVREV

-108 VNPQYAAFLSINEPD
+108 VNPQNAAFLSIDKPD
-123 KIAESL
+123 QMEASL

-188 GTNNEKLLNDSLY
+188 GTNNEKLLKDDLY
-201 LGNHQRRVNGER
+201 LGNKHSRVNGDK
-213 YYQFVDRFVQT
+213 YYQFVDQFVQC

-245 NILKHY
+245 NILKKY

-266 VIVLAGILG
+266 IIVLAGILG

-283 LTDQKYVCFG
+283 LTEQKYVCFG

-303 QVYAEMLQAGLQPD
+303 QVYSEMLQAGLKPE
-317 EARKHFYLV
+317 EARQHFYLV

-333 EDTPDLTPAQKPF
+333 DDTPDLTPAQKPF
-346 ARKRS
+346 VRKRS
-351 EFTNADQLKDLKSV
+351 EFANADQLKDLKSV

-383 FTQDIVTEMAAHTD
+383 FTQDIVTEMAQHTD
-397 RPIIFPLS
+397 RPIVFPLS

-410 AEAKAEDLIHW
+410 AEAKAQDLIEW
-421 TKGKALVATGIPAAP
+421 TKGKALVATGIPADP
-436 VEYNGVKYEI
+436 VDYQGVKYEI

-455 PGLGLGALAVNAKI
+455 PGLGLGALAVNAKV

-480 SLGGIVDSSKPGAAV
+480 SLGGIVDSTKPGAAV
-495 LPPVEKLNVFS
+495 LPPVEKLNIFS
-506 QTVAKAVAN
+506 QTVAHAVAN
-515 KAIADHLNQNDF
+515 QAIKDHLNQNEYD
-527 QDGEKAVA
+527 DGKQAVE
-535 ALRWT
+535 ALRWA
-540 PEYTDERKE
+540 PEYKDE
-549 K
+549 

>member
-1 MAKTGQDRLNDPFLN
+1 MDKIGQTRLNDPFLN
-16 KGTAYTEEQR
+16 RGTAYTKEQR
-26 EQYHLVGM
+26 EQYHLEGM
-34 LPPKVQTLEEQAREV
+34 LPPKQQTLEEQAREV
-49 YLQYQEKSTNLEK
+49 YLQYQEKKTNLEK
-62 RIFLMTIFNTNRVLF
+62 RIFLMTVFNTNRVLF
-77 FKIFSEHVTEFMP
+77 FKVFSEHVTEFMP
-90 IVYDPTIAETI
+90 IVYDPTIAESI
-101 ENYSHLF
+101 EDYSHLF
-108 VNPQYAAFLSINEPD
+108 VNPQNAAFLSIDEPD
-123 KIAESL
+123 QIEASL

-201 LGNHQRRVNGER
+201 LGNHHRRINGEP

-224 VEKLFPGL
+224 AEKLFPGL

-245 NILKHY
+245 NLLKHY
-251 RDHILTFNDDIQGTG
+251 RGQILTFNDDIQGTG

-283 LTDQKYVCFG
+283 LTEQKYVCFG

-303 QVYAEMLQAGLQPD
+303 QVYAEMLQMGMKPD

-346 ARKRS
+346 VRKKT
-351 EFTNADQLKDLKSV
+351 EFAHPEQLTDLKSV

-383 FTQDIVTEMAAHTD
+383 FTQEIVTEMAAHTE

-410 AEAKAEDLIHW
+410 AEAKAQDLIQW
-421 TKGKALVATGIPAAP
+421 TKGKALVATGIPADP
-436 VEYNGVKYEI
+436 VEYQGTKYEI

-515 KAIADHLNQNDF
+515 QAIKDHLNQNDY
-527 QDGEKAVA
+527 QDGEEAVQ
-535 ALRWT
+535 ALRWS
-540 PEYTDERKE
+540 PVYSDDRK
-549 K
+549 

>member
-1 MAKTGQDRLNDPFLN
+1 MDKIGQTRLNDPFLN
-16 KGTAYTEEQR
+16 RGTAYTKEQR
-26 EQYHLVGM
+26 EQYHLEGM
-34 LPPKVQTLEEQAREV
+34 LPPKQQTLEEQAREV
-49 YLQYQEKSTNLEK
+49 YLQYQEKKTNLEK
-62 RIFLMTIFNTNRVLF
+62 RIFLMTVFNTNRVLF

-90 IVYDPTIAETI
+90 IVYDPTIAESI

-108 VNPQYAAFLSINEPD
+108 VNPQNAAFLSIDEPD
-123 KIAESL
+123 EIEASL

-201 LGNHQRRVNGER
+201 LGNHHRRINGEP
-213 YYQFVDRFVQT
+213 YYQFVDRFVQA

-245 NILKHY
+245 NLLKHY
-251 RDHILTFNDDIQGTG
+251 RGQILTFNDDIQGTG

-283 LTDQKYVCFG
+283 LTEQKYVCFG

-303 QVYAEMLQAGLQPD
+303 QVYAEMLQMGMKPD

-346 ARKRS
+346 VRKKA
-351 EFTNADQLKDLKSV
+351 EFAHPEQLTDLKSV

-383 FTQDIVTEMAAHTD
+383 FTQEIVTEMAAHTE

-410 AEAKAEDLIHW
+410 AEAKAQDLIQW
-421 TKGKALVATGIPAAP
+421 TKGRALVATGIPADP
-436 VEYNGVKYEI
+436 VEYQGTKYEI

-515 KAIADHLNQNDF
+515 QAIKDHLNQNDY
-527 QDGEKAVA
+527 QDGEEAVQ
-535 ALRWT
+535 ALRWS
-540 PEYTDERKE
+540 PVYSDDRK
-549 K
+549 

>member
-1 MAKTGQDRLNDPFLN
+1 MEKTGQDRLNDPFLN
-16 KGTAYTEEQR
+16 HGTAFTEEQR
-26 EQYHLVGM
+26 KQYHLEGM
-34 LPPKVQTLEEQAREV
+34 LPPQEQSLESQVREV

-108 VNPQYAAFLSINEPD
+108 VNPQNAAFLSIDKPD
-123 KIAESL
+123 QMEASL

-188 GTNNEKLLNDSLY
+188 GTNNEKLLKDDLY
-201 LGNHQRRVNGER
+201 LGNKHSRVNGDK
-213 YYQFVDRFVQT
+213 YYQFVDQFVQC

-245 NILKHY
+245 NILKKY
-251 RDHILTFNDDIQGTG
+251 RNHILTFNDDIQGTG
-266 VIVLAGILG
+266 IIVLAGILG

-283 LTDQKYVCFG
+283 LTEQKYVCFG

-303 QVYAEMLQAGLQPD
+303 QVYSEMLQAGLKPE
-317 EARKHFYLV
+317 EARQHFYLV

-333 EDTPDLTPAQKPF
+333 DDTPDLTPAQKPF
-346 ARKRS
+346 VRKRS
-351 EFTNADQLKDLKSV
+351 EFANADQLKDLKSV

-383 FTQDIVTEMAAHTD
+383 FTQDIVTEMAQHTD

-410 AEAKAEDLIHW
+410 AEAKAQDLIEW
-421 TKGKALVATGIPAAP
+421 TKGKALVATGIPADP
-436 VEYNGVKYEI
+436 VDYQGVKYEI

-455 PGLGLGALAVNAKI
+455 PGLGLGALAVNAKV

-480 SLGGIVDSSKPGAAV
+480 SLGGIVDSTKPGAAV
-495 LPPVEKLNVFS
+495 LPPVEKLNIFS
-506 QTVAKAVAN
+506 QTVAHAVAN
-515 KAIADHLNQNDF
+515 QAIKDHLNQNEYD
-527 QDGEKAVA
+527 DGKQAVE
-535 ALRWT
+535 ALRWA
-540 PEYTDERKE
+540 PEYKNE
-549 K
+549 

>member
-1 MAKTGQDRLNDPFLN
+1 MDKIGQTRLNDPFLN
-16 KGTAYTEEQR
+16 RGTAYTKEQR
-26 EQYHLVGM
+26 EQYHLEGM
-34 LPPKVQTLEEQAREV
+34 LPPKQQTLEEQAREV
-49 YLQYQEKSTNLEK
+49 YLQYQGKKTNLEK
-62 RIFLMTIFNTNRVLF
+62 RIFLMTVFNTNRVLF

-90 IVYDPTIAETI
+90 IVYDPTIAESI

-108 VNPQYAAFLSINEPD
+108 VNPQNAAFLSIDEPD
-123 KIAESL
+123 EIEASL

-188 GTNNEKLLNDSLY
+188 GTNNEKLLSDSLY
-201 LGNHQRRVNGER
+201 LGNHHRRINGEP
-213 YYQFVDRFVQT
+213 YYQFVDRFVQA

-245 NILKHY
+245 NLLKHY
-251 RDHILTFNDDIQGTG
+251 RGQILTFNDDIQGTG

-283 LTDQKYVCFG
+283 LTEQKYVCFG

-303 QVYAEMLQAGLQPD
+303 QVYAEMLQMGMKPD

-346 ARKRS
+346 VRKKA
-351 EFTNADQLKDLKSV
+351 EFAHPEQLIDLKSV

-383 FTQDIVTEMAAHTD
+383 FTQEIVTEMADHTE

-410 AEAKAEDLIHW
+410 AEAKAQDLIQW
-421 TKGKALVATGIPAAP
+421 TKGKALVATGIPADP
-436 VEYNGVKYEI
+436 VEYQGTKYEI

-515 KAIADHLNQNDF
+515 QAIKDHLNQNDY
-527 QDGEKAVA
+527 QDGEEAVQ
-535 ALRWT
+535 ALRWS
-540 PEYTDERKE
+540 PVYSDDRK
-549 K
+549 

>member
-1 MAKTGQDRLNDPFLN
+1 MDKIGQTRLNDPFLN
-16 KGTAYTEEQR
+16 RGTAYTKEQR
-26 EQYHLVGM
+26 EQYHLEGM
-34 LPPKVQTLEEQAREV
+34 LPPKQQTLEEQAREV
-49 YLQYQEKSTNLEK
+49 YLQYQEKKTNLEK
-62 RIFLMTIFNTNRVLF
+62 RIFLMTVFNTNRVLF

-90 IVYDPTIAETI
+90 IVYDPTIAESI

-108 VNPQYAAFLSINEPD
+108 VNPQNAVFLSIDEPD
-123 KIAESL
+123 QIEASL

-188 GTNNEKLLNDSLY
+188 GTNNEKLLSDSLY
-201 LGNHQRRVNGER
+201 LGNHHRRINGEP
-213 YYQFVDRFVQT
+213 YYQFVDRFVQA

-245 NILKHY
+245 NLLKHY
-251 RDHILTFNDDIQGTG
+251 RGQILTFNDDIQGTG

-283 LTDQKYVCFG
+283 LPEQKYVCFG

-303 QVYAEMLQAGLQPD
+303 QVYAEMLQMGMKPD

-346 ARKRS
+346 VRKKA
-351 EFTNADQLKDLKSV
+351 EFAHPEQLTDLKSV

-383 FTQDIVTEMAAHTD
+383 FTQEIVTEMAAHTE

-410 AEAKAEDLIHW
+410 AEAKAQDLIQW
-421 TKGKALVATGIPAAP
+421 TKGKALVATGIPADP
-436 VEYNGVKYEI
+436 VEYQGTKYEI

-515 KAIADHLNQNDF
+515 QAIKDHLNQNDY
-527 QDGEKAVA
+527 QDGEEAVQ
-535 ALRWT
+535 ALRWS
-540 PEYTDERKE
+540 PVYSDDRK
-549 K
+549 

>member
-1 MAKTGQDRLNDPFLN
+1 MEKTGQDRLNDPFLN
-16 KGTAYTEEQR
+16 HGTAFTEEQR
-26 EQYHLVGM
+26 KQYHLEGM
-34 LPPKVQTLEEQAREV
+34 LPPQEQSLESQVREV

-108 VNPQYAAFLSINEPD
+108 VNPQNAAFLSIDKPD
-123 KIAESL
+123 QMEASL

-188 GTNNEKLLNDSLY
+188 GTNNEKLLKDDLY
-201 LGNHQRRVNGER
+201 LGNKHSRVNGDK
-213 YYQFVDRFVQT
+213 YYQFVDQFVQC

-245 NILKHY
+245 NILKKY

-266 VIVLAGILG
+266 IIVLAGILG

-283 LTDQKYVCFG
+283 LTEQKYVCFG

-303 QVYAEMLQAGLQPD
+303 QVYSEMLQAGLKPE
-317 EARKHFYLV
+317 EARQHFYLV

-333 EDTPDLTPAQKPF
+333 DDTPDLTPAQKPF
-346 ARKRS
+346 VRKRS
-351 EFTNADQLKDLKSV
+351 EFANADQLKDLKSV

-383 FTQDIVTEMAAHTD
+383 FTQDIVTEMAEHTE

-410 AEAKAEDLIHW
+410 AEAKAQDLIEW
-421 TKGKALVATGIPAAP
+421 TKGKALVATGIPADP
-436 VEYNGVKYEI
+436 VNYQGVKYEI

-455 PGLGLGALAVNAKI
+455 PGLGLGALAVNAKV

-480 SLGGIVDSSKPGAAV
+480 SLGGIVDSTKPGAAV
-495 LPPVEKLNVFS
+495 LPPVEKLNIFS
-506 QTVAKAVAN
+506 QTVAHAVAN
-515 KAIADHLNQNDF
+515 QAIKDHLNQNKYD
-527 QDGEKAVA
+527 DGKQAVE
-535 ALRWT
+535 ALRWA
-540 PEYTDERKE
+540 PEYKNE
-549 K
+549 

>member
-16 KGTAYTEEQR
+16 KGTAFTEEQR

-123 KIAESL
+123 KMAETL

-188 GTNNEKLLNDSLY
+188 GTNNDKLLNDSLY
-201 LGNHQRRVNGER
+201 LGNHQGRVNGDP

-275 ALKISGQK
+275 ALKISRQK
-283 LTDQKYVCFG
+283 LTEQKYVCFG

-346 ARKRS
+346 VRKRS
-351 EFTNADQLKDLKSV
+351 EFSNADQLKDLKSV

-421 TKGKALVATGIPAAP
+421 TKGKALVATGIPADP

-535 ALRWT
+535 ALRWA
-540 PEYTDERKE
+540 PEYKDEQE
-549 K
+549 

>member
-1 MAKTGQDRLNDPFLN
+1 MAKTGQNRLNDPFLN
-16 KGTAYTEEQR
+16 KGTAFTEEQR
-26 EQYHLVGM
+26 KKYQLAGM
-34 LPPKVQTLEEQAREV
+34 LPPKVQSLEEQAGEV

-62 RIFLMTIFNTNRVLF
+62 RIFLMTVFNTNRVLF
-77 FKIFSEHVTEFMP
+77 FKVFSEHVTEFMP

-123 KIAESL
+123 QIEDSL

-188 GTNNEKLLNDSLY
+188 GTNNDKLLNDSLY
-201 LGNHQRRVNGER
+201 LGNHQGRVNGDP

-266 VIVLAGILG
+266 VIVLAGVLG

-346 ARKRS
+346 VRKRS
-351 EFTNADQLKDLKSV
+351 EFSNADQLKDLKSV

-383 FTQDIVTEMAAHTD
+383 FTQDIVTEMATHTE

-421 TKGKALVATGIPAAP
+421 TKGKALVATGIPADP
-436 VEYNGVKYEI
+436 VEYEGTKYEI

-527 QDGEKAVA
+527 QDGDKAVA
-535 ALRWT
+535 ALRWA
-540 PEYTDERKE
+540 PEYKDEQE
-549 K
+549 